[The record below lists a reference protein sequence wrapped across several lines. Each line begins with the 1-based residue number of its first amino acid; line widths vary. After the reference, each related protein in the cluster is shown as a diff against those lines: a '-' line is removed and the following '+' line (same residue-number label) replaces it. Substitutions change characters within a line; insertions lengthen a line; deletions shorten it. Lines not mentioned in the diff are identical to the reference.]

1 MSKTCE
7 PDGSSFCLYSPF
19 REGQLGA
26 PGFFLQTPKGTQY
39 CKTLSC
45 QVNVRG
51 RGKKKKSMSKRQVTW
66 PNTTKEAQTGL
77 QRKNRNTRYMLTRY
91 KNIKTRYNEDLRNLK
106 VKNVRKRKQHLQWN
120 NDCHV
125 KTKRPAKQ
133 TPNRMSG
140 QHNKTHTTTIIKTK
154 KRSNEIDKQ
163 ENVERKKISLYAP
176 SHVAGAEQN
185 KSMTCSIKVELETS
199 TLCY

>member
-1 MSKTCE
+1 
-7 PDGSSFCLYSPF
+7 
-19 REGQLGA
+19 
-26 PGFFLQTPKGTQY
+26 
-39 CKTLSC
+39 
-45 QVNVRG
+45 
-51 RGKKKKSMSKRQVTW
+51 MSKRQVTW

-125 KTKRPAKQ
+125 KNKTPSKTNAKQ
-133 TPNRMSG
+133 NVRATQQNTHHHHH
-140 QHNKTHTTTIIKTK
+140 QNKK
-154 KRSNEIDKQ
+154 KKKSNEIDKQ

-176 SHVAGAEQN
+176 SHMACAEQN
-185 KSMTCSIKVELETS
+185 KSMTCSTEVELETS